1 MHAPARPPTRR
12 LPASPAAAGAAAHLS
27 GPQAAPPRRQ
37 RPKLTRPLRLPRLHP
52 ACTLQRRLEIA
63 TYSPLT
69 RYNFQ
74 VWARNTAGWG
84 DPSTPPVVYRA
95 PNVSWSRFLC
105 VPCPFA
111 LECMHVVR
119 AWLGLVGVRGAWRP
133 SRPAAPI
140 NHPAAAAAA
149 PAAGRLV
156 RAGAGPLRQLH
167 LLLLHDPCALL
178 PEGHA
183 HRAAGQLP
191 DGEARGQRALR
202 RWKLGCWAQPCGV
215 GVPSWHSAALRA
227 LFPAPSGCMSC
238 PRSGRRPVPI
248 CPASCLPDRSALN
261 SPSTAARAW
270 TAAAAAPSARRTL
283 PPTPRASA
291 ARRAAAGCSG
301 TAAAAAAAGLA
312 WPVVVA
318 RPLGVSQAGREQ
330 ARRSPVRRCHA
341 CSASQSPSTVALTW
355 PTAAPGAHA
364 SATPRPTPRAPAWR

>member
-133 SRPAAPI
+133 SRPAAPLTTPPRLRLRLLQDGSCGLELDPCA
-140 NHPAAAAAA
+140 NSTSCCFMTPALYCQKATLTALQGNCQTVRRGGSVPCAGGSW
-149 PAAGRLV
+149 AAGRS
-156 RAGAGPLRQLH
+156 
-167 LLLLHDPCALL
+167 
-178 PEGHA
+178 
-183 HRAAGQLP
+183 RAAWVC
-191 DGEARGQRALR
+191 R
-202 RWKLGCWAQPCGV
+202 R
-215 GVPSWHSAALRA
+215 
-227 LFPAPSGCMSC
+227 
-238 PRSGRRPVPI
+238 
-248 CPASCLPDRSALN
+248 
-261 SPSTAARAW
+261 
-270 TAAAAAPSARRTL
+270 
-283 PPTPRASA
+283 
-291 ARRAAAGCSG
+291 G
-301 TAAAAAAAGLA
+301 TAPRCGPCFQRRQAA
-312 WPVVVA
+312 
-318 RPLGVSQAGREQ
+318 
-330 ARRSPVRRCHA
+330 
-341 CSASQSPSTVALTW
+341 
-355 PTAAPGAHA
+355 
-364 SATPRPTPRAPAWR
+364 